1 MPPPPPF
8 LVVGFEGRPVARLAL
23 PQDATPGLPG
33 RSFAADG
40 THLLAVVS
48 NTARPA
54 RVIPLAGGPPR
65 QLGEAR
71 APETPLGWSPDGGS
85 LLFATKLDGRE
96 AIMSAPVAGGAAREI
111 GPMPDRGP
119 AERNAWRNPIT
130 FSADGRYLT
139 YSRPTPGSQDR
150 TLVMRPV
157 AGGGERVVTTSL
169 LYHSGFRLVGPG
181 GTPNVAGADFLYLER
196 SGDRAE
202 LRAIPP
208 EGTSRLIRSFAAAD
222 VGMGKSKGV
231 FGEWVAYVHQ
241 PEGQQPGW
249 GTTDPVNHPLRIV
262 VARGPE
268 GVPKE
273 VAAVPG
279 VAAYDDIVWSPDGR
293 WIAATTFADSSQG
306 AGIKVLVVGVSP
318 DGDVSSPAR
327 LIDTPIT
334 GSAWSLQW
342 LPDGTA
348 VTLYGQSPPDMDF
361 DIWLIPVRNSGR
373 ATSLTRD
380 EGTGITYSLLS
391 PDGRYV
397 AYQASVERGASLWLA
412 DLGDALQGIRP

>member
-1 MPPPPPF
+1 
-8 LVVGFEGRPVARLAL
+8 
-23 PQDATPGLPG
+23 
-33 RSFAADG
+33 
-40 THLLAVVS
+40 
-48 NTARPA
+48 
-54 RVIPLAGGPPR
+54 
-65 QLGEAR
+65 
-71 APETPLGWSPDGGS
+71 
-85 LLFATKLDGRE
+85 
-96 AIMSAPVAGGAAREI
+96 
-111 GPMPDRGP
+111 
-119 AERNAWRNPIT
+119 
-130 FSADGRYLT
+130 
-139 YSRPTPGSQDR
+139 
-150 TLVMRPV
+150 
-157 AGGGERVVTTSL
+157 
-169 LYHSGFRLVGPG
+169 
-181 GTPNVAGADFLYLER
+181 
-196 SGDRAE
+196 
-202 LRAIPP
+202 
-208 EGTSRLIRSFAAAD
+208 
-222 VGMGKSKGV
+222 MGKSKGV

-334 GSAWSLQW
+334 GSAWSLQG

-397 AYQASVERGASLWLA
+397 ASRRRSNEGRRCGWRISGTRCRGSGR
-412 DLGDALQGIRP
+412 DRPRGKGPREVTPVGAGSSREGCPPGSFA